1 MNSEMYSRL
10 KIRLDSCNNVERLET
25 FESDLVELSRIT
37 RGNVRNIIISF
48 LMDVQ
53 TKMEEMESWER

>member
-10 KIRLDSCNNVERLET
+10 KTRLDSCNTIDRLET
-25 FESDLVELSRIT
+25 FERDLVELSRIT
-37 RGNVRNIIISF
+37 RGNVRNIVIIF

-53 TKMEEMESWER
+53 TKMEEIQS

>member
-10 KIRLDSCNNVERLET
+10 KIRLESCSTIDRLET

-37 RGNVRNIIISF
+37 RVNVRNIIISF

>member
-10 KIRLDSCNNVERLET
+10 KIRLDSCNTIDRLET
-25 FESDLVELSRIT
+25 FERDLVELSRIT
-37 RGNVRNIIISF
+37 RGNVRNIVISF

-53 TKMEEMESWER
+53 TKMEEIQS

>member
-10 KIRLDSCNNVERLET
+10 KIRLESCSTIDRLET
-25 FESDLVELSRIT
+25 FERDLVELSRIT
-37 RGNVRNIIISF
+37 RGNVRNIVISF

-53 TKMEEMESWER
+53 TKMEEIQS

>member
-10 KIRLDSCNNVERLET
+10 KIRLDSCNTIDRLET
-25 FESDLVELSRIT
+25 FERDLVELSRIT
-37 RGNVRNIIISF
+37 RGNVRNIVIIF

-53 TKMEEMESWER
+53 TKMEEIQS

>member
-10 KIRLDSCNNVERLET
+10 KTRLDSCNDTERLET
-25 FESDLVELSRIT
+25 FERDLVELSRIT
-37 RGNVRNIIISF
+37 SGNIRNVVLSF

-53 TKMEEMESWER
+53 TKMEEMES